1 MKMSGNDLLISVIIP
16 IYKVENYLN
25 ECVDSV
31 LAQTY
36 KNIEVILVNDGSP
49 DNSPAICD
57 EYAKIDNR
65 VVVVHKE
72 NGGLSDARN
81 FGLEKANGDY
91 VLFLDS
97 DDYWDDI
104 NALKKANELLI
115 YKPDIDILY
124 FDRKYYLNGDISIKS
139 TYDVNCVNGKSKNEI
154 LEYFIQI
161 DKLIVSACLKLV
173 KRSILIDNN
182 IKFQKGLLSEDYDWT
197 FWVLIYSKV
206 LYAMDNPFY
215 IYRLRSDSISKTVSD
230 KHLRDI
236 LGIIKDWDSKL
247 PKLVSDTE
255 ELNLYY
261 EYLGY
266 MYGMLISIIYN
277 SDKKNRKLLISEIK
291 PYKYLLK
298 RRLSNKMKKFCML
311 YSIVGFDLTWRIL
324 GVRNKNMNKNIG

>member
-1 MKMSGNDLLISVIIP
+1 MKAKEFLISVIIP
-16 IYKVENYLN
+16 VYKVENYLN

-31 LAQTY
+31 LAQSY
-36 KNIEVILVNDGSP
+36 KNIEIILVNDGSP
-49 DNSPAICD
+49 DNSPAICN
-57 EYAKIDNR
+57 EYAKMDNR

-91 VLFLDS
+91 VIFLDS

-104 NALKKANELLI
+104 YALKKGYDILI
-115 YKPDIDILY
+115 NKPDIDVLY
-124 FDRKYYLNGDISIKS
+124 FDRKYYLNGDISIRS
-139 TYDVNCVNGKSKNEI
+139 TYDINCINGKSKNEI
-154 LEYFIQI
+154 LEYFIRI
-161 DKLIVSACLKLV
+161 DKLIVSACGKFV

-182 IKFQKGLLSEDYDWT
+182 VKFQKGLLSEDYDWN

-215 IYRLRSDSISKTVSD
+215 IYRLRNDSISHTVST

-236 LGIIKDWDSKL
+236 LGIIKDWNDKL
-247 PKLVSDTE
+247 PKLVTDTK
-255 ELNLYY
+255 ELELYN

-266 MYGMLISIIYN
+266 MYGMLISMTFC
-277 SDKKNRKLLISEIK
+277 SDKQSRKMIVSEIK

-298 RRLSNKMKKFCML
+298 RRLSNKMKQVSKL
-311 YSIVGFDLTWRIL
+311 YSLVGFGLTWRIL
-324 GVRNKNMNKNIG
+324 GYRNRVINRKVHN